1 MAKIRQ
7 SNLDN
12 SIITGLTEVTTV
24 ADDTDV
30 FLVYDTSAGRLKKIQ
45 RSKVRLNAPTLS
57 SVSPTNVNSGDGTG
71 NHTFTIT
78 GTNLIGGTAS
88 LLKYKWRCSRF

>member
-45 RSKVRLNAPTLS
+45 RRRKNDLDSDYIQHCERK
-57 SVSPTNVNSGDGTG
+57 G
-71 NHTFTIT
+71 
-78 GTNLIGGTAS
+78 
-88 LLKYKWRCSRF
+88 

>member
-12 SIITGLTEVTTV
+12 TVITGLTEVTTV

-45 RSKVRLNAPTLS
+45 RRRKNDLDSDYIQHCERK
-57 SVSPTNVNSGDGTG
+57 G
-71 NHTFTIT
+71 
-78 GTNLIGGTAS
+78 
-88 LLKYKWRCSRF
+88 